1 MKRIWTVIS
10 ILALANVLALGG
22 LVGWL
27 KATDR
32 LSKDRMIRLRE
43 LFQPT
48 IAQERKATEEAE
60 AKRAEDAAKAAEEAK
75 SQRPPI
81 NAADRL
87 ELSAQGE
94 EVRRQQ
100 LASLEKQVDLLRA
113 SLARDS
119 AEVARSRDQLNQDQ
133 AAFEAMRKRVLEQEG
148 SAQFKKTL
156 TTLQDLK
163 PDQAKKAMK
172 EMIAMT
178 PAPTGS
184 ASTIH
189 TGMDLVV
196 SYLNSMDGRAR
207 VKVVNEFIQDDPKLA
222 ADLLERLRTRGLA
235 FRAPEVS
242 PNDRQR

>member
-1 MKRIWTVIS
+1 MKRVWTIIS
-10 ILALANVLALGG
+10 VLALANVLALAGF
-22 LVGWL
+22 VGWL

-32 LSKDRMIRLRE
+32 LNKDRMVRLRD
-43 LFQPT
+43 LFGPT
-48 IAQERKATEEAE
+48 VAQEKKANEEADAKKTEE
-60 AKRAEDAAKAAEEAK
+60 DHKAAEALK

-113 SLARDS
+113 SLARDN
-119 AEVARSRDQLNQDQ
+119 AEVTRAREQLTEDQ

-184 ASTIH
+184 ASTIQ
-189 TGMDLVV
+189 TGMDLIV
-196 SYLNSMDGRAR
+196 SYLNSMDGRSR
-207 VKVVNEFIQDDPKLA
+207 TKVVNEFIQDDPKLA

-242 PNDRQR
+242 PNGSQR

>member
-1 MKRIWTVIS
+1 MKRVWTVIS
-10 ILALANVLALGG
+10 VLAVANLLALGG

-27 KATDR
+27 KTSGR
-32 LSKDRMIRLRE
+32 LDQDRMIRLRE
-43 LFQPT
+43 LFGPT
-48 IAQERKATEEAE
+48 IAQDETRRKESD
-60 AKRAEDAAKAAEEAK
+60 AKVAEEARK
-75 SQRPPI
+75 AVDEAKAMRPPI

-119 AEVARSRDQLNQDQ
+119 AEVTRSREQLTQDQ
-133 AAFEAMRKRVLEQEG
+133 TAFEAMRKRVLEQEG

-156 TTLQDLK
+156 STLQDLK
-163 PDQAKKAMK
+163 ADQAKKALK
-172 EMIAMT
+172 EMIVMK
-178 PAPTGS
+178 PASTGS
-184 ASTIH
+184 VSTIQ

-196 SYLNSMDGRAR
+196 SYLNSMDSRSR

-242 PNDRQR
+242 TK

>member
-1 MKRIWTVIS
+1 LKRVWTVIS
-10 ILALANVLALGG
+10 ILALANLLALGG

-27 KATDR
+27 KSSGR
-32 LSKDRMIRLRE
+32 LDKDRMVRLKE
-43 LFQPT
+43 LFGPT
-48 IAQERKATEEAE
+48 IVEEKKQRDESE
-60 AKRAEDAAKAAEEAK
+60 AKSTEATKKAAEDAK
-75 SQRPPI
+75 SLRPPI

-113 SLARDS
+113 SLARDA
-119 AEVARSRDQLNQDQ
+119 AEVSRNRDQLTQDQ

-156 TTLQDLK
+156 STLQDLK
-163 PDQAKKAMK
+163 ADQAKKALK

-189 TGMDLVV
+189 SGLDLVV
-196 SYLNSMDGRAR
+196 SYLNSMDGRSR
-207 VKVVNEFIQDDPKLA
+207 VKIVNEFIQDDPKMA

-235 FRAPEVS
+235 FRAPEV
-242 PNDRQR
+242 PAK

>member
-1 MKRIWTVIS
+1 MKRVWTVIS
-10 ILALANVLALGG
+10 VLALANVLALAG

-27 KATDR
+27 QISGR
-32 LSKDRMIRLRE
+32 LNRDRMIRLRE
-43 LFQPT
+43 LFAPT
-48 IAQERKATEEAE
+48 IAQEQKTTEETQSKQAE
-60 AKRAEDAAKAAEEAK
+60 EVKKAAEDAK

-113 SLARDS
+113 SLARDN
-119 AEVARSRDQLNQDQ
+119 AEVTRARDQLTQDQ
-133 AAFEAMRKRVLEQEG
+133 AAFEAMRKRVLDQEG

-156 TTLQDLK
+156 NTLQDLK
-163 PDQAKKAMK
+163 ADQAKKALK
-172 EMIAMT
+172 EMLAMK
-178 PAPTGS
+178 PAPTG
-184 ASTIH
+184 ASSTMQ
-189 TGMDLVV
+189 TGTDLVV
-196 SYLNSMDGRAR
+196 SYLNAMDSRSRG
-207 VKVVNEFIQDDPKLA
+207 KIMNEFIQDDPKLA

-242 PNDRQR
+242 AK

>member
-1 MKRIWTVIS
+1 MKRVWTVIS
-10 ILALANVLALGG
+10 ILAVANLLAFGG

-27 KATDR
+27 KTSGR
-32 LSKDRMIRLRE
+32 LDKDRMVRLKE
-43 LFQPT
+43 LFGPT
-48 IAQERKATEEAE
+48 IVQEKAQRDETDAKSAE
-60 AKRAEDAAKAAEEAK
+60 ATKKAAEDAK
-75 SQRPPI
+75 SLRPPI

-113 SLARDS
+113 SLARDA
-119 AEVARSRDQLNQDQ
+119 AEVSRNRDQLTQDQ

-156 TTLQDLK
+156 STLQDLK
-163 PDQAKKAMK
+163 AEQAKKALK

-189 TGMDLVV
+189 SGLDLVV
-196 SYLNSMDGRAR
+196 SYLNSMDGRSR
-207 VKVVNEFIQDDPKLA
+207 VKIVNEFIQDDPKMA

-235 FRAPEVS
+235 FRAPEV
-242 PNDRQR
+242 PAK

>member
-1 MKRIWTVIS
+1 MKRLWTILS
-10 ILALANVLALGG
+10 ILAVANVLAIGG
-22 LVGWL
+22 FVGWL
-27 KATDR
+27 KASGR
-32 LSKDRMIRLRE
+32 LDKDRMIRLRE
-43 LFQPT
+43 LFSPT
-48 IAQERKATEEAE
+48 IVQEKTQREEAD
-60 AKRAEDAAKAAEEAK
+60 AKAAQSVLKAAEEAK

-100 LASLEKQVDLLRA
+100 LASLEKQVDLLRSA
-113 SLARDS
+113 LARDA
-119 AEVARSRDQLNQDQ
+119 AEVARNRDQLTQDQ

-156 TTLQDLK
+156 STLQDLK
-163 PDQAKKAMK
+163 PDQAKKALK

-184 ASTIH
+184 AATIH
-189 TGMDLVV
+189 TGFDLVV
-196 SYLNSMDGRAR
+196 SYLNSMDSRSR

-235 FRAPEVS
+235 FRAPEV
-242 PNDRQR
+242 PAK

>member
-1 MKRIWTVIS
+1 MKRVWTVIS
-10 ILALANVLALGG
+10 ILALANLLALGG

-27 KATDR
+27 KSSGR
-32 LSKDRMIRLRE
+32 LDKDRMVRLKE
-43 LFQPT
+43 LFGPT
-48 IAQERKATEEAE
+48 IVEEKKQRDESE
-60 AKRAEDAAKAAEEAK
+60 AKSTEATKKAAEDAK
-75 SQRPPI
+75 SLRPPI

-113 SLARDS
+113 SLARDA
-119 AEVARSRDQLNQDQ
+119 AEVSRNRDQLTQDQ

-156 TTLQDLK
+156 STLQDLK
-163 PDQAKKAMK
+163 ADQAKKALK

-189 TGMDLVV
+189 SGLDLVV
-196 SYLNSMDGRAR
+196 SYLNSMDGRSR
-207 VKVVNEFIQDDPKLA
+207 VKIVNEFIQDDPKMA

-235 FRAPEVS
+235 FRAPEV
-242 PNDRQR
+242 PAK

>member
-1 MKRIWTVIS
+1 MKRIWAIIS
-10 ILALANVLALGG
+10 ILAVANLLALGG
-22 LVGWL
+22 FIGWL
-27 KATDR
+27 KSSGR
-32 LSKDRMIRLRE
+32 LDKDRMVRLKE
-43 LFQPT
+43 LFGPT
-48 IAQERKATEEAE
+48 IAQEKAQRDEADAKNLEATRKAEE
-60 AKRAEDAAKAAEEAK
+60 DLK
-75 SQRPPI
+75 SLRPPI

-113 SLARDS
+113 SLARDAADVS
-119 AEVARSRDQLNQDQ
+119 RNRDQLTQDQ

-156 TTLQDLK
+156 STLQDLK
-163 PDQAKKAMK
+163 ADQAKKALK

-189 TGMDLVV
+189 SGLDLVV
-196 SYLNSMDGRAR
+196 SYLNSMDSRSR
-207 VKVVNEFIQDDPKLA
+207 VKIVNEFIQDDPKLA

-242 PNDRQR
+242 TK

>member
-1 MKRIWTVIS
+1 VKRVWTVIS
-10 ILALANVLALGG
+10 ILAVANLLAFGG

-27 KATDR
+27 KTSGR
-32 LSKDRMIRLRE
+32 LDKDRMVRLKE
-43 LFQPT
+43 LFGPT
-48 IAQERKATEEAE
+48 IVQEKAQRDETDAKSAE
-60 AKRAEDAAKAAEEAK
+60 ATKKAAEDAK
-75 SQRPPI
+75 SLRPPI

-113 SLARDS
+113 SLARDA
-119 AEVARSRDQLNQDQ
+119 AEVSRNRDQLTQDQ

-156 TTLQDLK
+156 STLQDLK
-163 PDQAKKAMK
+163 AEQAKKALK

-189 TGMDLVV
+189 SGLDLVV
-196 SYLNSMDGRAR
+196 SYLNSMDGRSR
-207 VKVVNEFIQDDPKLA
+207 VKIVNEFIQDDPKMA

-235 FRAPEVS
+235 FRAPEV
-242 PNDRQR
+242 PAK

>member
-1 MKRIWTVIS
+1 MKRVWTIIS
-10 ILALANVLALGG
+10 VLAVANLLALGG
-22 LVGWL
+22 FIGWL
-27 KATDR
+27 KTSGR
-32 LSKDRMIRLRE
+32 LDKDRMVRLRE
-43 LFQPT
+43 LFGPT
-48 IAQERKATEEAE
+48 IAQEKVQRDEIDAKTAADSKKAV
-60 AKRAEDAAKAAEEAK
+60 EDAK
-75 SQRPPI
+75 SMRPPI

-113 SLARDS
+113 SLARDA
-119 AEVARSRDQLNQDQ
+119 AEVARNRDQLTLDQ
-133 AAFEAMRKRVLEQEG
+133 SAFEAMRKRVLEQEG

-156 TTLQDLK
+156 STLQDLK
-163 PDQAKKAMK
+163 ADQAKKALK

-189 TGMDLVV
+189 SGFDLVV
-196 SYLNSMDGRAR
+196 SYLNSMDGRSR
-207 VKVVNEFIQDDPKLA
+207 VKIVNEFIQDDPKLA

-235 FRAPEVS
+235 FRAPEV
-242 PNDRQR
+242 PAK

>member
-1 MKRIWTVIS
+1 VKRVWTVIS
-10 ILALANVLALGG
+10 ILAVANLLAFGG

-27 KATDR
+27 KTSGR
-32 LSKDRMIRLRE
+32 LDKDRMVRLKE
-43 LFQPT
+43 LFGPT
-48 IAQERKATEEAE
+48 IVQEKAQRDETDAKSAE
-60 AKRAEDAAKAAEEAK
+60 ATKKAAEDAK
-75 SQRPPI
+75 SLRPPI

-113 SLARDS
+113 SLARDA
-119 AEVARSRDQLNQDQ
+119 AEVSRNRDQLTQDQ

-156 TTLQDLK
+156 STLQDLK
-163 PDQAKKAMK
+163 AEQAKKALK

-189 TGMDLVV
+189 SGLDLVV
-196 SYLNSMDGRAR
+196 SYLNSMDGRSR
-207 VKVVNEFIQDDPKLA
+207 VKIVNEFIQDDKA
-222 ADLLERLRTRGLA
+222 ARPDLLERLRTRGLA
-235 FRAPEVS
+235 FRAPEV
-242 PNDRQR
+242 PAK

>member
-1 MKRIWTVIS
+1 MKRLWTVIS
-10 ILALANVLALGG
+10 ILAVANLLALGG

-27 KATDR
+27 QTSGR
-32 LSKDRMIRLRE
+32 LNGDRMQRLRE
-43 LFQPT
+43 LFAPT
-48 IAQERKATEEAE
+48 LTQEKARSDEAQ
-60 AKRAEDAAKAAEEAK
+60 AKAAETARIAEESAK
-75 SQRPPI
+75 ALRPPI

-100 LASLEKQVDLLRA
+100 LASLEKQVELLRA

-119 AEVARSRDQLNQDQ
+119 AEIARSRDQLMQDQ
-133 AAFEAMRKRVLEQEG
+133 EAFEAMRKRVLEQEG

-163 PDQAKKAMK
+163 PDQAKKALR

-184 ASTIH
+184 ASTI
-189 TGMDLVV
+189 TSGIDLVV
-196 SYLNSMDGRAR
+196 SYLNSMDSRSR
-207 VKVVNEFIQDDPKLA
+207 VKIMNEFIQEDPKLA
-222 ADLLERLRTRGLA
+222 ADLLERLRTRGIS

-242 PNDRQR
+242 AK

>member
-1 MKRIWTVIS
+1 MKRVWTIIS
-10 ILALANVLALGG
+10 VLAVANLLALGG
-22 LVGWL
+22 FIGWL
-27 KATDR
+27 KTSGR
-32 LSKDRMIRLRE
+32 LDKDRMIRLRE
-43 LFQPT
+43 LFGPT
-48 IAQERKATEEAE
+48 IAQEKIQRDEIDAKSAADTKKA
-60 AKRAEDAAKAAEEAK
+60 AEDAK
-75 SQRPPI
+75 SLRPPI

-113 SLARDS
+113 SLARDA
-119 AEVARSRDQLNQDQ
+119 AEVARNRDQLTLDQ
-133 AAFEAMRKRVLEQEG
+133 SAFEAMRKRVLEQEG

-156 TTLQDLK
+156 STLQDLK
-163 PDQAKKAMK
+163 ADQAKKALK

-189 TGMDLVV
+189 SGFDLVV
-196 SYLNSMDGRAR
+196 SYLNSMDGRSR
-207 VKVVNEFIQDDPKLA
+207 VKIMNEFIQDDPKLA

-235 FRAPEVS
+235 FRAPEV
-242 PNDRQR
+242 PAK